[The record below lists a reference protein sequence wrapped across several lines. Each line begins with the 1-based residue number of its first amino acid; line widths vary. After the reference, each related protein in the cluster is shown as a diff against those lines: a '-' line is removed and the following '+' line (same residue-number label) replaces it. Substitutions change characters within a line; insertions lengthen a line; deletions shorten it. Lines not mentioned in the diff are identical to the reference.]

1 LALLL
6 GNLPT
11 DCLQPQDCYQFHS
24 EIDIYLIAI
33 YSMIG
38 AETGTPFY
46 EITRIDARKY
56 KSQNLSTNKC
66 TNKLNWWL
74 DVVPDFT
81 EKGVQTSL
89 LHTQSVTHASP
100 TLNAPYGPI
109 KKK

>member
-1 LALLL
+1 LAPLL
-6 GNLPT
+6 GNLFT
-11 DCLQPQDCYQFHS
+11 DCLQSQVCYQFHS
-24 EIDIYLIAI
+24 ELFNV
-33 YSMIG
+33 G

-46 EITRIDARKY
+46 EITRIDARNY

-74 DVVPDFT
+74 DVVPDFAA
-81 EKGVQTSL
+81 KGVQTSL
-89 LHTQSVTHASP
+89 LHTQSVTQASP